1 MTPFNPANFAPYA
14 QTARQEERPQ
24 AATVE
29 TTVTAVALREAGNRW
44 LKRHDQFADGKADT
58 CFDMADKLDRFG
70 SFVSEKQEGYAAKLI
85 AWSLPKPYSAVI
97 EATVRP
103 PVAAPAPAPVVQT
116 ITLNKLFDLMQRLAK
131 LRFDGLTI
139 ARKNG
144 DSLCWI
150 KVEGVEKVVGKI
162 ERGAL
167 TLFTA
172 RLEMRQGLDL
182 INALRGIEVDPEA
195 AAVLYGKASGN
206 CSICGR
212 DLTDPESIERGI
224 GPICAAKYF

>member
-1 MTPFNPANFAPYA
+1 MK
-14 QTARQEERPQ
+14 RP
-24 AATVE
+24 
-29 TTVTAVALREAGNRW
+29 
-44 LKRHDQFADGKADT
+44 D
-58 CFDMADKLDRFG
+58 
-70 SFVSEKQEGYAAKLI
+70 KLI
-85 AWSLPKPYSAVI
+85 AWAKPLPVQAPA
-97 EATVRP
+97 A
-103 PVAAPAPAPVVQT
+103 PVAAPEPVAAV
-116 ITLNKLFDLMQRLAK
+116 ITLNRLFDLMQRLAK

-162 ERGAL
+162 ERGVL
-167 TLFTA
+167 TLWQRF
-172 RLEMRQGLDL
+172 GVDL
-182 INALRGIEVDPEA
+182 GDLTTKLLAIDQDPEA

-224 GPICAAKYF
+224 GPICAGKYFS

>member
-1 MTPFNPANFAPYA
+1 MNFNPANF
-14 QTARQEERPQ
+14 R
-24 AATVE
+24 AATV
-29 TTVTAVALREAGNRW
+29 TSREAGNAPASDVAVKIQA
-44 LKRHDQFADGKADT
+44 LEQAASLFALRPRQDDFTYRSRQACLDI
-58 CFDMADKLDRFG
+58 AAKLERFG
-70 SFVSEKQEGYAAKLI
+70 SFASPAQAGYADKLI
-85 AWSLPKPYSAVI
+85 AWAKPLPVQAPA
-97 EATVRP
+97 A
-103 PVAAPAPAPVVQT
+103 PVAAPEPVAAV
-116 ITLNKLFDLMQRLAK
+116 ITLNRLFDLMQRLAK

-162 ERGAL
+162 ERGVL
-167 TLFTA
+167 TLWQRF
-172 RLEMRQGLDL
+172 GVDL
-182 INALRGIEVDPEA
+182 GDLTTKLLAIDQDPEA

-224 GPICAAKYF
+224 GPICAGKYFS

>member
-1 MTPFNPANFAPYA
+1 MSFNPANYSTGPAAAQAPIPA
-14 QTARQEERPQ
+14 TASAHAVAALEQ
-24 AATVE
+24 AA
-29 TTVTAVALREAGNRW
+29 AR
-44 LKRHDQFADGKADT
+44 FAARPRQDDFARRSADA
-58 CFDMADKLDRFG
+58 CLDIAAKLQRFG
-70 SFVSEKQEGYAAKLI
+70 SFASPAQAAYADKLV
-85 AWSLPKPYSAVI
+85 AWSQPMAAQI

-103 PVAAPAPAPVVQT
+103 PQVAAILQPAPVVQT
-116 ITLNKLFDLMQRLAK
+116 IALPKLFDLMQRLAK

-162 ERGAL
+162 EQGKL
-167 TLFTA
+167 TLWQRPMVDLGDLTR
-172 RLEMRQGLDL
+172 RLLE
-182 INALRGIEVDPEA
+182 IERDPEA

-224 GPICAAKYF
+224 GPICAGKYFS